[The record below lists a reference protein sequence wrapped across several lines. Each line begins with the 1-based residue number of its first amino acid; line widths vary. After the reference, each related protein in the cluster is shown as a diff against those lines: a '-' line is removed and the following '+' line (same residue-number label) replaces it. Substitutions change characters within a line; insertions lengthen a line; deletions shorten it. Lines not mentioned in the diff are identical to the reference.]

1 MLSCPVR
8 HYCISPRSIKTSKLT
23 AIIKAAAK
31 IRLFG
36 YCYAFLTKIFLLSP
50 KNISARRHQK
60 GFPWTI
66 CLTFLPTFA
75 RPVRKGQ
82 KH

>member
-31 IRLFG
+31 IRLLG
-36 YCYAFLTKIFLLSP
+36 YCCIFLIKIFLLSP
-50 KNISARRHQK
+50 KNISARRHK
-60 GFPWTI
+60 KA
-66 CLTFLPTFA
+66 FLGRIA
-75 RPVRKGQ
+75 
-82 KH
+82 